1 MCFTSHN
8 AILLSIQICC
18 FLILKKNLLIF
29 FVKLFFALLCYCVPY
44 FVPQSV
50 VRFRFQFLIT
60 NFGSVFFKLLPLYL
74 CHVCVSSVLIL
85 CLPLCRVF
93 IKKRAEFNTL
103 TSDLKFENLRNWCF
117 LVLSICEN
125 SQRWSQEGQLWDLE

>member
-8 AILLSIQICC
+8 VILVSIQICC

-44 FVPQSV
+44 FVPQSI

-74 CHVCVSSVLIL
+74 RHVCVSSVLIL
-85 CLPLCRVF
+85 CLPLCRV
-93 IKKRAEFNTL
+93 FNTL

>member
-8 AILLSIQICC
+8 AILVSIQICC
-18 FLILKKNLLIF
+18 FLVLKKNLLIF

-44 FVPQSV
+44 FVPQSI

-74 CHVCVSSVLIL
+74 RHVCVSSVLIL
-85 CLPLCRVF
+85 GLPLCRVF
-93 IKKRAEFNTL
+93 IQYLDIRFEIWKSTKLVFPCFINLWKFSKVVPGSTL
-103 TSDLKFENLRNWCF
+103 GS
-117 LVLSICEN
+117 
-125 SQRWSQEGQLWDLE
+125 